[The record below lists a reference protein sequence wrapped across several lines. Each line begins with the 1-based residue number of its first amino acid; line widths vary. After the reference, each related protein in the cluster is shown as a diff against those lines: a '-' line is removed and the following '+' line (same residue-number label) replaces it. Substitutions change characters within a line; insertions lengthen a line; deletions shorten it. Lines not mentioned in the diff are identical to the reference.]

1 MAVLV
6 DTTKGKSVSDESLL
20 EECQRIM
27 DAAERNNV
35 LLRVMGSIAFKI
47 HCQNFSYLAE
57 KMERKLTDID
67 FASYTKESRRVDQLL
82 RGLGYTTQSYVQLA
96 AATMGRSIYW
106 NRNLR
111 SVHVDIFWD
120 RLCMNHTVDFKD
132 RLEEDK
138 PTIPLPELL
147 QEKFQIVKINL
158 KDVKDVILLI
168 REHDVSE
175 TDSGPEAIDISGIAR
190 ILSNDWGYYYT
201 FTENIKKTLGLI
213 GQFETLSEEDKTIVS
228 TRSSKILEAIES
240 APKNLK
246 WKLRAKIGPSRT
258 WYTEV
263 SEPSH

>member
-1 MAVLV
+1 MV
-6 DTTKGKSVSDESLL
+6 DTDTKKMSASDESLL

-27 DAAERNNV
+27 DVAERSNV

-47 HCQNFSYLAE
+47 HCPSFSYLAE

-67 FASYTKESRRVDQLL
+67 FASYTKMSRRVDDLL

-106 NRNLR
+106 NKSLPLF
-111 SVHVDIFWD
+111 HVDIFWD

-132 RLEEDK
+132 RLEKDK
-138 PTIPLPELL
+138 PTIPIPELL

-158 KDVKDVILLI
+158 KDVKDVIMLI

-175 TDSGPEAIDISGIAR
+175 TDSAPETIDISGIVKV
-190 ILSNDWGYYYT
+190 LSNDWGYYYT
-201 FTENIKKTLGLI
+201 FTENIKKTLALI
-213 GQFETLSEEDKTIVS
+213 GQFESLSEEDKTVVS
-228 TRSSKILEAIES
+228 TRLTKILEAIES
-240 APKNLK
+240 APKNYK

-263 SEPSH
+263 SEASH